1 MRFIYLAIY
10 TLTLSACTG
19 GSELSEDQMIRDR
32 NDTFRDDEDRFQ
44 DFGRDRSTPNNW

>member
-1 MRFIYLAIY
+1 MRFIYLVIY

-32 NDTFRDDEDRFQ
+32 NDTYRDDVDRFQ